1 MPRPALLHSDASP
14 HVRGGDRSHQGLRRL
29 ILALTMLV
37 PAEAGAETVRLSLA
51 ETVERARASSPR
63 LAQLAALQT
72 AADAGLLGARAGR
85 LPVLDLAASYTRNS
99 NVPELTIALPG
110 TEPRTIFPNIPD
122 NYRTRAGLTLP
133 VYTGGR
139 VQGEIRAAD
148 HNRDAAGRDL
158 EAGVK
163 DLVLEA
169 SSAYWQLV
177 TARESA
183 RVLAEAVAAFEAHLK
198 QTKDRQQLGM
208 AARNEVLLVQVERDR
223 AELSRLAADGAAQV
237 ANANL
242 VRLVDLPP
250 GSEVEP
256 IEPLASPAR
265 PRPDLEALVKEALDG
280 RPEAAALRSRAAAAQ
295 AAVKVARSAT
305 LPQASLNAGYDFARP
320 NARILPPV
328 EEWKGS
334 WSVGVSLSI
343 TAFDGGRTSAAAA
356 QARAQAAAVRH
367 QLEDLERRIR
377 LEVTS
382 RVLDLGTSRAT
393 VEVAERNLEAAGES
407 LRVSRDRYHEGLIAS
422 FELLDAE
429 TALLRAGL
437 DRTTAATQLR
447 LAQASLERAVGR

>member
-1 MPRPALLHSDASP
+1 
-14 HVRGGDRSHQGLRRL
+14 
-29 ILALTMLV
+29 MLV

-99 NVPELTIALPG
+99 NVPELTIALPS

-223 AELSRLAADGAAQV
+223 AELSRLAADGAAEV

-305 LPQASLNAGYDFARP
+305 LPQASLSAGYDFARP

-343 TAFDGGRTSAAAA
+343 RAFDGGRTSAAAA

>member
-1 MPRPALLHSDASP
+1 MADHSSTPHPIPA
-14 HVRGGDRSHQGLRRL
+14 RSHQGPRRL

-99 NVPELTIALPG
+99 NVPELTIALPS

-223 AELSRLAADGAAQV
+223 AELSRLAADGAAEV

-295 AAVKVARSAT
+295 AAVKVARSAA
-305 LPQASLNAGYDFARP
+305 LPQASLSAGYDYARP
-320 NARILPPV
+320 NGRILPPV

-334 WSVGVSLSI
+334 WNVGVSLSI

-356 QARAQAAAVRH
+356 QARAQAEAVRR

-393 VEVAERNLEAAGES
+393 VEVAARNLEAAEEN

-429 TALLRAGL
+429 TALLHAGL
-437 DRTTAATQLR
+437 DRTSAATQLR
-447 LAQASLERAVGR
+447 LAQASLRRAVGR

>member
-1 MPRPALLHSDASP
+1 MADHSSTPHPIPA
-14 HVRGGDRSHQGLRRL
+14 RSHQGRRRL

-242 VRLVDLPP
+242 VRLLDLPP

-256 IEPLASPAR
+256 IEPLASPAG

-305 LPQASLNAGYDFARP
+305 LPQASLSAGYDFARP

>member
-1 MPRPALLHSDASP
+1 MADHSSTPHPIPA
-14 HVRGGDRSHQGLRRL
+14 RSHQGRRRL

-63 LAQLAALQT
+63 LAQLAALRT

-99 NVPELTIALPG
+99 SVPELTIALPG

-139 VQGEIRAAD
+139 VEGAIRAAD
-148 HNRDAAGRDL
+148 HDRDAAGHDL

-242 VRLVDLPP
+242 VRLLDLPP

-265 PRPDLEALVKEALDG
+265 PRPDLEALVKQALDG
-280 RPEAAALRSRAAAAQ
+280 RPEAAALRSRAAAAE
-295 AAVKVARSAT
+295 AAVTVARSAAR
-305 LPQASLNAGYDFARP
+305 PQAGLSAGYDYARP
-320 NARILPPV
+320 NGRILPPV

-343 TAFDGGRTSAAAA
+343 TAFDGGRTSAATA

>member
-1 MPRPALLHSDASP
+1 MADHSSTPHPIPA
-14 HVRGGDRSHQGLRRL
+14 RSHQGPRRL

-99 NVPELTIALPG
+99 NVPELTIALPS

-242 VRLVDLPP
+242 VRLADLPP
-250 GSEVEP
+250 DSQVEP
-256 IEPLASPAR
+256 IEPLAAPAE

-295 AAVKVARSAT
+295 ATVKVARSAT
-305 LPQASLNAGYDFARP
+305 LPQASLSAGYDYARP
-320 NARILPPV
+320 NGRILPPA

-447 LAQASLERAVGR
+447 LSQASLERAVGR

>member
-295 AAVKVARSAT
+295 AAVKVARSAA
-305 LPQASLNAGYDFARP
+305 LPQASLSAGYDYARP
-320 NARILPPV
+320 NGRILPPV
-328 EEWKGS
+328 EQWKGS

>member
-1 MPRPALLHSDASP
+1 MADHSSTP
-14 HVRGGDRSHQGLRRL
+14 HPIPPQGLRRL

-85 LPVLDLAASYTRNS
+85 LPVLDLAASYTRNA

-256 IEPLASPAR
+256 IELLASPAR

-305 LPQASLNAGYDFARP
+305 LPQASLSAGYDFARP

>member
-1 MPRPALLHSDASP
+1 MPRPALLHSDVSP
-14 HVRGGDRSHQGLRRL
+14 HLGGGDRRDQGLRRL
-29 ILALTMLV
+29 IFAFAILA
-37 PAEAGAETVRLSLA
+37 ASNAGAETVRLTLA
-51 ETVERARASSPR
+51 QAVERARASSPR

-72 AADAGLLGARAGR
+72 AADARLLGARAER
-85 LPVLDLAASYTRNS
+85 LPVLEVAASYTRNS
-99 NVPELTIALPG
+99 NVPELTLALPG
-110 TEPRTIFPNIPD
+110 AEPRTIFPNIPD
-122 NYRTRAGLTLP
+122 SYRTRAGLTLP

-139 VQGEIRAAD
+139 VEGEIRAAD

-163 DLVLEA
+163 DLVLET
-169 SSAYWQLV
+169 SSAFWQLV
-177 TARESA
+177 TARESS
-183 RVLAEAVAAFEAHLK
+183 RVLAEAVTAFEAHLK

-237 ANANL
+237 ANANV
-242 VRLVDLPP
+242 VRLADLPP
-250 GSEVEP
+250 GSQVEP
-256 IEPLASPAR
+256 MEPLVSPAE
-265 PRPDLEALVKEALDG
+265 PRPDLEALVKEALEG
-280 RPEAAALRSRAAAAQ
+280 RAEAAALRSRAAAAE
-295 AAVKVARSAT
+295 AAVTVARSAAR
-305 LPQASLNAGYDFARP
+305 PQAGLSAGYDYARP
-320 NARILPPV
+320 NGRILPPV

-356 QARAQAAAVRH
+356 QARAQAEAVRH
-367 QLEDLERRIR
+367 QLADLERRIR

-382 RVLDLGTSRAT
+382 DVLDLGTSRAT
-393 VEVAERNLEAAGES
+393 VEVAERNLEAAQEN

-429 TALLRAGL
+429 SALLRAGL
-437 DRTTAATQLR
+437 DRTTAVTQLR

>member
-1 MPRPALLHSDASP
+1 
-14 HVRGGDRSHQGLRRL
+14 
-29 ILALTMLV
+29 MLV

-242 VRLVDLPP
+242 VRLLDLPP

-256 IEPLASPAR
+256 IEPLASPAG

-305 LPQASLNAGYDFARP
+305 LPQASLSAGYDFARP

>member
-1 MPRPALLHSDASP
+1 MADHSSTPHPIPA
-14 HVRGGDRSHQGLRRL
+14 RSHQGPRRL

-99 NVPELTIALPG
+99 NVPELTIALPS

-242 VRLVDLPP
+242 VRLADLPP
-250 GSEVEP
+250 DSQVEP
-256 IEPLASPAR
+256 IEPLAAPAE

-305 LPQASLNAGYDFARP
+305 LPQASLSAGYDFARP

-343 TAFDGGRTSAAAA
+343 RAFDGGRTSAAAA

>member
-1 MPRPALLHSDASP
+1 
-14 HVRGGDRSHQGLRRL
+14 
-29 ILALTMLV
+29 MLV

-237 ANANL
+237 VNANL

-305 LPQASLNAGYDFARP
+305 LPQASLSAGYDYARP
-320 NARILPPV
+320 NGRILPPV
-328 EEWKGS
+328 EQWKGS

>member
-1 MPRPALLHSDASP
+1 MADHSSTPHPIPA
-14 HVRGGDRSHQGLRRL
+14 RSHQGPRRL
-29 ILALTMLV
+29 ILAITMLV
-37 PAEAGAETVRLSLA
+37 PAVAGAETVRLTLA

-63 LAQLAALQT
+63 LGQLAALQT

-99 NVPELTIALPG
+99 NVPELTIALPS

-223 AELSRLAADGAAQV
+223 AELSRLAADGAAEV

-305 LPQASLNAGYDFARP
+305 LPQASLSAGYDFARP

-343 TAFDGGRTSAAAA
+343 RAFDGGRTSAAAA

-393 VEVAERNLEAAGES
+393 VEVAERNLEAAQES

>member
-1 MPRPALLHSDASP
+1 MKKYWLFALLT
-14 HVRGGDRSHQGLRRL
+14 
-29 ILALTMLV
+29 ILAT
-37 PAEAGAETVRLSLA
+37 ADAGAETVRLTLA
-51 ETVERARASSPR
+51 EAVERARASSPR
-63 LAQLAALQT
+63 LGQLAALQT
-72 AADAGLLGARAGR
+72 AADAGLQGARAGR

-99 NVPELTIALPG
+99 SVPELTLALPG
-110 TEPRTIFPNIPD
+110 TDPRTIFPNIPD
-122 NYRTRAGLTLP
+122 NYRTRAGLNLP
-133 VYTGGR
+133 IYTGGR
-139 VQGEIRAAD
+139 VEGAIRAAD
-148 HNRDAAGRDL
+148 HNREAAGRDL

-242 VRLVDLPP
+242 VRLADLPP
-250 GSEVEP
+250 DSQVEP
-256 IEPLASPAR
+256 IEPLAAPAE

-295 AAVKVARSAT
+295 ATVKVARSAT
-305 LPQASLNAGYDFARP
+305 LPQASLSAGYDYARP
-320 NARILPPV
+320 NGRILPPV

-334 WSVGVSLSI
+334 WSLGVSLSI

-356 QARAQAAAVRH
+356 QARAQAEAVRR

-393 VEVAERNLEAAGES
+393 VEVAERNLEAAEEN

-429 TALLRAGL
+429 TALLHAGL

-447 LAQASLERAVGR
+447 LAQASLRRAVGR

>member
-1 MPRPALLHSDASP
+1 MKSYRLAVLLT
-14 HVRGGDRSHQGLRRL
+14 
-29 ILALTMLV
+29 ILVTAT
-37 PAEAGAETVRLSLA
+37 AGAETVRLTLA

-63 LAQLAALQT
+63 LGQLAALQT
-72 AADAGLLGARAGR
+72 AADAGLQGARAGR

-99 NVPELTIALPG
+99 NVPELTLALPG

-139 VQGEIRAAD
+139 VEGAIRAAD
-148 HNRDAAGRDL
+148 HNREAAGRDL

-198 QTKDRQQLGM
+198 QTKDRQQVGM

-242 VRLVDLPP
+242 VRLADLPP
-250 GSEVEP
+250 DSQVEP
-256 IEPLASPAR
+256 IEPLAAPAE

-295 AAVKVARSAT
+295 AAVKVARSAA
-305 LPQASLNAGYDFARP
+305 LPQASLSAGYDYARP
-320 NARILPPV
+320 NGRILPPV

-334 WSVGVSLSI
+334 WNVGVSLSI

-356 QARAQAAAVRH
+356 QARAQAEAVRR

-393 VEVAERNLEAAGES
+393 VEVAARNLEAAEEN

-429 TALLRAGL
+429 TALLHAGL

-447 LAQASLERAVGR
+447 LAQASLRRAVGR

>member
-1 MPRPALLHSDASP
+1 MKKYWLFALLT
-14 HVRGGDRSHQGLRRL
+14 
-29 ILALTMLV
+29 ILAT
-37 PAEAGAETVRLSLA
+37 ADAGAETVRLTLA
-51 ETVERARASSPR
+51 EAVERARASSPR
-63 LAQLAALQT
+63 LGQLAALQT
-72 AADAGLLGARAGR
+72 AADAGLQGARAGR

-99 NVPELTIALPG
+99 SVPELTLALPG
-110 TEPRTIFPNIPD
+110 TDPRTIFPNIPD
-122 NYRTRAGLTLP
+122 NYRTRAGLNLP
-133 VYTGGR
+133 IYTGGR
-139 VQGEIRAAD
+139 VEGAIRAAD
-148 HNRDAAGRDL
+148 HNREAAGRDL

-242 VRLVDLPP
+242 VRLADLPP
-250 GSEVEP
+250 DSQVEP
-256 IEPLASPAR
+256 IEPLAAPAE

-295 AAVKVARSAT
+295 ATVKVARSAT
-305 LPQASLNAGYDFARP
+305 LPQASLSAGYDYARP
-320 NARILPPV
+320 NGRILPPV

-356 QARAQAAAVRH
+356 QARAQAEAVRR

-393 VEVAERNLEAAGES
+393 VEVAERNLEAAEEN

-429 TALLRAGL
+429 TALLHAGL

-447 LAQASLERAVGR
+447 LAQASLRRAVGR

>member
-1 MPRPALLHSDASP
+1 MADHSSTPHPIPA
-14 HVRGGDRSHQGLRRL
+14 RSHQGLRRL

-198 QTKDRQQLGM
+198 QTKDRQELGM

-242 VRLVDLPP
+242 VRLADLPP
-250 GSEVEP
+250 GSQVEP
-256 IEPLASPAR
+256 VEPLASPPE
-265 PRPDLEALVKEALDG
+265 PRPDLEALVKEARRRPCG
-280 RPEAAALRSRAAAAQ
+280 RGPRPPRPRSRW
-295 AAVKVARSAT
+295 R
-305 LPQASLNAGYDFARP
+305 ARP
-320 NARILPPV
+320 PCPRPASAPATTSPAPTP
-328 EEWKGS
+328 GS
-334 WSVGVSLSI
+334 SPRSRS
-343 TAFDGGRTSAAAA
+343 GR
-356 QARAQAAAVRH
+356 
-367 QLEDLERRIR
+367 
-377 LEVTS
+377 
-382 RVLDLGTSRAT
+382 
-393 VEVAERNLEAAGES
+393 EAGAWG
-407 LRVSRDRYHEGLIAS
+407 
-422 FELLDAE
+422 
-429 TALLRAGL
+429 
-437 DRTTAATQLR
+437 
-447 LAQASLERAVGR
+447 

>member
-1 MPRPALLHSDASP
+1 MADHSSTPHPIPA
-14 HVRGGDRSHQGLRRL
+14 RSHQGPRRL

-99 NVPELTIALPG
+99 NVPELTIALPS

-223 AELSRLAADGAAQV
+223 AELSRLAADGAAEV

-305 LPQASLNAGYDFARP
+305 LPQASLSAGYDFARP

-343 TAFDGGRTSAAAA
+343 RAFDGGRTSAAAA

>member
-1 MPRPALLHSDASP
+1 MKRYWLFALLT
-14 HVRGGDRSHQGLRRL
+14 
-29 ILALTMLV
+29 ILAT
-37 PAEAGAETVRLSLA
+37 ADAGAETVRLTLA
-51 ETVERARASSPR
+51 EAVERARASSPR
-63 LAQLAALQT
+63 LGQLAALQT
-72 AADAGLLGARAGR
+72 AADAGLQGARAGR

-99 NVPELTIALPG
+99 NVPELILALPG
-110 TEPRTIFPNIPD
+110 TEPRTIFPNIAD
-122 NYRTRAGLTLP
+122 DYRTRAGLTLP

-139 VQGEIRAAD
+139 VEGAIRAAD
-148 HNRDAAGRDL
+148 HNREAAGRDL

-242 VRLVDLPP
+242 VRLADLPP
-250 GSEVEP
+250 DSEVEP
-256 IEPLASPAR
+256 IEPLAAPAE

-295 AAVKVARSAT
+295 ATVKVARSAT
-305 LPQASLNAGYDFARP
+305 LPQASLSAGYDYARP
-320 NARILPPV
+320 NGRILPPV

-356 QARAQAAAVRH
+356 QARAQAEAVRR
-367 QLEDLERRIR
+367 QLEDLERGIR

-393 VEVAERNLEAAGES
+393 VEVAERNLEAAEEN

-429 TALLRAGL
+429 TALLHAGL

-447 LAQASLERAVGR
+447 LAQASLRRAVGR

>member
-1 MPRPALLHSDASP
+1 
-14 HVRGGDRSHQGLRRL
+14 
-29 ILALTMLV
+29 MLV
-37 PAEAGAETVRLSLA
+37 PAKAGAETVRLSLA

-305 LPQASLNAGYDFARP
+305 LPQASLSAGYDFARP

>member
-1 MPRPALLHSDASP
+1 
-14 HVRGGDRSHQGLRRL
+14 
-29 ILALTMLV
+29 MLV

-85 LPVLDLAASYTRNS
+85 LPVLDLAASYTRNA

-305 LPQASLNAGYDFARP
+305 LPQASLSAGYDFARP

-343 TAFDGGRTSAAAA
+343 TAFDGGRTSAATA

>member
-1 MPRPALLHSDASP
+1 MKSYRLAVLLT
-14 HVRGGDRSHQGLRRL
+14 
-29 ILALTMLV
+29 ILAT
-37 PAEAGAETVRLSLA
+37 ANAGAETVRLTLA

-63 LAQLAALQT
+63 LGQLAALQT
-72 AADAGLLGARAGR
+72 AADAGLQGARAGR

-99 NVPELTIALPG
+99 NVPELTLALPG

-139 VQGEIRAAD
+139 VEGAIRAAD
-148 HNRDAAGRDL
+148 HNREAAGRDL

-242 VRLVDLPP
+242 VRLADLPP
-250 GSEVEP
+250 DSEVEP
-256 IEPLASPAR
+256 IEPLAAPAE

-295 AAVKVARSAT
+295 ATVKVARSAT
-305 LPQASLNAGYDFARP
+305 LPQASLSAGYDYARP
-320 NARILPPV
+320 NGRILPPV

-356 QARAQAAAVRH
+356 QARAQAEAVRR
-367 QLEDLERRIR
+367 QLEDLERGIR

-393 VEVAERNLEAAGES
+393 VEVAERNLEAAEEN

-429 TALLRAGL
+429 TALLHAGL

-447 LAQASLERAVGR
+447 LAQASLRRAVGR

>member
-1 MPRPALLHSDASP
+1 
-14 HVRGGDRSHQGLRRL
+14 
-29 ILALTMLV
+29 MLV

-63 LAQLAALQT
+63 LGQLAALQT
-72 AADAGLLGARAGR
+72 AADAGLQGARAGR

-99 NVPELTIALPG
+99 NVPELTIALPS

-223 AELSRLAADGAAQV
+223 AELSRLAADGAAEV

-305 LPQASLNAGYDFARP
+305 LPQASLSAGYDFARP

-343 TAFDGGRTSAAAA
+343 RAFDGGRTSAAAA